1 MNNTEYEETKNNVL
15 FEGNFIYDL
24 IDKDLEEGV
33 YDHVQTRFPP
43 EPNGYLHVGHIKAI
57 AMDFTTAKKYG
68 GVCNLRLDDT
78 NPVKEDD
85 EYVNAIIDDIRWLGF
100 EPNSVVFGSNY
111 FDACYE
117 AAIRLIK
124 KGKAFVCDLSAEEMR
139 QYRGTLT
146 EPGKNSP
153 YRDRSVEENLDLFER
168 MRKGEFEPGEKTLR
182 AKIDMASGNL
192 NMRDPIIYRI
202 MKVPHDRCGDKWCIY
217 PMYDFNHPISDTVEG
232 VTHSLCTLEFED
244 HRPLYDWVLK
254 EAGFEHPSRQIEF
267 ARLNLSYALTSKR
280 RCLALVNAGVVS
292 GWDDPRM
299 ATIAGMRRRGYPAP
313 ALLNFVNTAGMS
325 KTYSVVEYSLLEYC
339 VRDYLNEH
347 AERAMAVL
355 KPLKVII
362 ENYPE
367 GKTEDISIEINP
379 NDPGMGT
386 REVTFSREIYIEA
399 DDFSEVPPKGYK
411 RLSPGVE
418 VRLKGGYYIKAEKA
432 VYNENGDIDHLICTY
447 DPESRGGTT
456 PDGRKVKGTIQWVD
470 ANNCHDAEIRL
481 YDRLFNT
488 PNPSEGEV
496 LDNVNPDSLKVVE
509 NAKIEKYLHGHKAGD
524 TFQFMRLGYF
534 TVDKDSTDEKMVF
547 NRTVTLKDSWTT
559 KQK

>member
-1 MNNTEYEETKNNVL
+1 MENNEKNEIL

-24 IDKDLEEGV
+24 IDKDLAEGS
-33 YDHVQTRFPP
+33 YDRVQTRFPP

-57 AMDFTTAKKYG
+57 SMDFMTAKKYG

-78 NPVKEDD
+78 NPQKEDD

-100 EPNSVVFGSNY
+100 EPDNILYGSNY

-153 YRDRSVEENLDLFER
+153 YRDRSVEENLELFER

-202 MKVPHDRCGDKWCIY
+202 LKMPHDRCGDKWCIY

-244 HRPLYDWVLK
+244 HRPLYEWVLK
-254 EAGFEHPSRQIEF
+254 EAEFEKPSRQIEF

-280 RCLALVNAGVVS
+280 RCLALVNAKAVS

-313 ALLNFVNTAGMS
+313 ALLDFVSKAGMS
-325 KTYSVVEYSLLEYC
+325 KTYSVVDYGLLEFC
-339 VRDYLNEH
+339 VRDYLNTN

-355 KPLKVII
+355 KPLKVVI

-367 GKTEDISIEINP
+367 GKSEEIEIEINP
-379 NDPGMGT
+379 NKPEEGT
-386 REVTFSREIYIEA
+386 RKVSFSREIYIDA
-399 DDFSEVPPKGYK
+399 DDFAEVPPKGYH
-411 RLSPGVE
+411 RLSPGKE
-418 VRLKGGYYIKAEKA
+418 VRLKGGYYITAQKA
-432 VYNENGDIDHLICTY
+432 VYTENGEIDHLICTY
-447 DPESRGGTT
+447 DPESAGGTT

-470 ANNCHDAEIRL
+470 ASNCFDAEVRL
-481 YDRLFNT
+481 YDRLFKN
-488 PNPSEGEV
+488 PNPSDGDV
-496 LDNVNPDSLKVVE
+496 FDNLNPDSLKIIE
-509 NAKIEKYLHGHKAGD
+509 NAKVEKRLHDCKPGD

-534 TVDKDSTDEKMVF
+534 ACDKDSTENKMVF
-547 NRTVTLKDSWTT
+547 NRTVTLKDSWA

>member
-1 MNNTEYEETKNNVL
+1 MENIEKTTNEEVL
-15 FEGNFIYDL
+15 FEGNFIHDFIDEDL
-24 IDKDLEEGV
+24 REGNF
-33 YDHVQTRFPP
+33 DRVQTRFPP

-57 AMDFTTAKKYG
+57 AVDFTTAKKYNG
-68 GVCNLRLDDT
+68 ICNLRLDDT
-78 NPVKEDD
+78 NPQKEDD
-85 EYVNAIIDDIRWLGF
+85 EYVNAIIEDIRWLGF
-100 EPNSVVFGSNY
+100 EPDNILYGSNY
-111 FDACYE
+111 FDDCYE

-124 KGKAFVCDLSAEEMR
+124 KGKAFVCDLSAEQMR
-139 QYRGTLT
+139 EYRGSLT
-146 EPGKNSP
+146 EPGKESP
-153 YRDRSVEENLDLFER
+153 YRNRTVEENLDLFER

-182 AKIDMASGNL
+182 AKIDMSSGNL

-254 EAGFEHPSRQIEF
+254 EAEFEKPSRQIEF

-280 RCLALVNAGVVS
+280 RCLALVNGGAVT

-313 ALLNFVNTAGMS
+313 ALLDFVSKAGLS
-325 KTYSVVEYSLLEYC
+325 KTYSVVDYSLLEFC
-339 VRDYLNEH
+339 VRDYLNTN

-367 GKTEDISIEINP
+367 GKTEEVSVEINP
-379 NDPGMGT
+379 NKPELGS
-386 REVTFSREIYIEA
+386 RKVTFSRELYIEA
-399 DDFSEVPPKGYK
+399 DDFTEVPPKGYH
-411 RLSPGVE
+411 RLSPGKE
-418 VRLKGGYYIKAEKA
+418 VRLKGGYYITAQKA

-447 DPESRGGTT
+447 DPETAGGTS
-456 PDGRKVKGTIQWVD
+456 PDGRKVKGTIHWVD
-470 ANNCHDAEIRL
+470 ANNCVDAEVRL
-481 YDRLFNT
+481 YDRLFKN
-488 PNPSEGEV
+488 PNPSDGEV
-496 LDNVNPDSLKVVE
+496 FDNLNPDSLTVVE
-509 NAKIEKYLHGHKAGD
+509 NAKVEKYLHGHAPLD
-524 TFQFMRLGYF
+524 TFQFLRHGYF
-534 TVDKDSTDEKMVF
+534 TVDKDSTEEKMVF
-547 NRTVTLKDSWTT
+547 NRTVTLKDSWA

>member
-153 YRDRSVEENLDLFER
+153 YRDRSVEENLDLCER

-244 HRPLYDWVLK
+244 HRPLY
-254 EAGFEHPSRQIEF
+254 
-267 ARLNLSYALTSKR
+267 
-280 RCLALVNAGVVS
+280 
-292 GWDDPRM
+292 
-299 ATIAGMRRRGYPAP
+299 
-313 ALLNFVNTAGMS
+313 
-325 KTYSVVEYSLLEYC
+325 
-339 VRDYLNEH
+339 
-347 AERAMAVL
+347 
-355 KPLKVII
+355 
-362 ENYPE
+362 
-367 GKTEDISIEINP
+367 
-379 NDPGMGT
+379 
-386 REVTFSREIYIEA
+386 
-399 DDFSEVPPKGYK
+399 
-411 RLSPGVE
+411 
-418 VRLKGGYYIKAEKA
+418 
-432 VYNENGDIDHLICTY
+432 
-447 DPESRGGTT
+447 
-456 PDGRKVKGTIQWVD
+456 
-470 ANNCHDAEIRL
+470 
-481 YDRLFNT
+481 
-488 PNPSEGEV
+488 
-496 LDNVNPDSLKVVE
+496 
-509 NAKIEKYLHGHKAGD
+509 
-524 TFQFMRLGYF
+524 
-534 TVDKDSTDEKMVF
+534 
-547 NRTVTLKDSWTT
+547 
-559 KQK
+559 

>member
-1 MNNTEYEETKNNVL
+1 MENIEKTTNEEVL
-15 FEGNFIYDL
+15 FEGNFIHDFIDEDL
-24 IDKDLEEGV
+24 KEGNF
-33 YDHVQTRFPP
+33 DRVQTRFPP

-57 AMDFTTAKKYG
+57 AVDFTTAKKYNG
-68 GVCNLRLDDT
+68 ICNLRLDDT
-78 NPVKEDD
+78 NPQKEDD
-85 EYVNAIIDDIRWLGF
+85 EYVNAIIEDIRWLGF
-100 EPNSVVFGSNY
+100 EPDNILYGSNY
-111 FDACYE
+111 FDDCYE

-124 KGKAFVCDLSAEEMR
+124 KGKAFVCDLNAEQMR
-139 QYRGTLT
+139 EYRGSLT
-146 EPGKNSP
+146 EPGKESP
-153 YRDRSVEENLDLFER
+153 YRNRTVEENLDLFER

-254 EAGFEHPSRQIEF
+254 EAEFEKPSRQIEF

-280 RCLALVNAGVVS
+280 RCLALVNGGAVT

-313 ALLNFVNTAGMS
+313 ALLDFVSKAGLS
-325 KTYSVVEYSLLEYC
+325 KTYSVVDYSLLEFC
-339 VRDYLNEH
+339 VRDYLNTN

-355 KPLKVII
+355 KPLKVVI

-367 GKTEDISIEINP
+367 GKTEEVSVEINP
-379 NDPGMGT
+379 NKPELGS
-386 REVTFSREIYIEA
+386 RKVTFSREIYIEA
-399 DDFSEVPPKGYK
+399 DDFTEVPPKGYH
-411 RLSPGVE
+411 RLSPGKE
-418 VRLKGGYYIKAEKA
+418 VRLKGGYYITAQKA

-447 DPESRGGTT
+447 DPETAGGTS
-456 PDGRKVKGTIQWVD
+456 PDGRKVKGTIHWVD
-470 ANNCHDAEIRL
+470 ANNCVDAEVRL
-481 YDRLFNT
+481 YDRLFKN
-488 PNPSEGEV
+488 PNPSDGEV
-496 LDNVNPDSLKVVE
+496 FDNLNPDSLTVVE
-509 NAKIEKYLHGHKAGD
+509 NAKVEKHLHGHAPLD
-524 TFQFMRLGYF
+524 TFQFLRHGYF
-534 TVDKDSTDEKMVF
+534 TVDKDSTEEKMVF
-547 NRTVTLKDSWTT
+547 NRTVTLKDSWA